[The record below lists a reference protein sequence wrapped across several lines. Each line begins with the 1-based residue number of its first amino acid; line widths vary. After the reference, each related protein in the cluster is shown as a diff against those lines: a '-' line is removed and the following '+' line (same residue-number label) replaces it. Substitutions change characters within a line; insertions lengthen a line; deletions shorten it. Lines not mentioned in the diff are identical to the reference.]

1 MTTTEISSDT
11 ENIIAFPNTANTKA
25 EYHPTVHDLPT
36 DERPRERLQNHGSQ
50 ALSNAELLAII
61 LRTGTSRNNVIEL
74 AGILLAKFGGLGGLM
89 RADFMELCKEHGL
102 GIAKTAQLKAALE
115 IGRRLGL
122 TQLDEKY
129 QIKSPADAANLVMM
143 EMAFLDHEQTKTAR
157 SQPSPLPAV
166 TTRRPPLSFPSS
178 ERSS

>member
-1 MTTTEISSDT
+1 MPTIEISSDR
-11 ENIIAFPNTANTKA
+11 ENIIPFPNSNNARV
-25 EYHPTVHDLPT
+25 EYHPTMHDLPS
-36 DERPRERLQNHGSQ
+36 DERPRERLQNHGPQ

-61 LRTGTSRNNVIEL
+61 LRTGTTRNNVIEL

-89 RADFMELCKEHGL
+89 RADFMELCKEYGL
-102 GIAKTAQLKAALE
+102 GTAKAAQLKAALE

-157 SQPSPLPAV
+157 NQPSPSPAA
-166 TTRRPPLSFPSS
+166 TTRKPLLFSPSS
-178 ERSS
+178 ARSS